1 MEKKNTIRLALF
13 TLSGLAF
20 ALGMCMCLIR
30 EWGMFIPGVVLAAIG
45 AIVLI
50 VLSGIRLKKKN
61 MRAIAMGVLGVLL
74 LGIGMCM
81 VTVYQN
87 MIVFGI
93 IIGAVG
99 IFLLVMTIPLI
110 KNSVRRGNV

>member
-50 VLSGIRLKKKN
+50 VLSGIRT
-61 MRAIAMGVLGVLL
+61 IAMGVLGVLL

-99 IFLLVMTIPLI
+99 IFLLVMMIPLI

>member
-20 ALGMCMCLIR
+20 ALGMSMCLIR

-61 MRAIAMGVLGVLL
+61 MRTIAMGVLGVLL

-81 VTVYQN
+81 GTVYQN

-99 IFLLVMTIPLI
+99 IFLLVMMIPLI

>member
-1 MEKKNTIRLALF
+1 
-13 TLSGLAF
+13 
-20 ALGMCMCLIR
+20 
-30 EWGMFIPGVVLAAIG
+30 
-45 AIVLI
+45 
-50 VLSGIRLKKKN
+50 
-61 MRAIAMGVLGVLL
+61 
-74 LGIGMCM
+74 MCM

-99 IFLLVMTIPLI
+99 IFLLVMMIPLI